1 MMKIFISQPMKNKT
15 DEEIQAERAKAIDEL
30 QAYATCTG
38 EKIDIIDSLMKDAKD
53 SARPLWWYLG
63 ESLRLLSGADAA
75 YFVRGWSK
83 DRGCRIEH
91 IACSEYGIKII
102 NDSL

>member
-1 MMKIFISQPMKNKT
+1 MKIFISQPMRNKT
-15 DEEIQAERAKAIDEL
+15 DAEIQAERAKAIDECR
-30 QAYATCTG
+30 AYATCTG

-53 SARPLWWYLG
+53 SARPLWYLG

-83 DRGCRIEH
+83 NRGCRIEH
-91 IACSEYGIKII
+91 IACSEYGIRIL
-102 NDSL
+102 NDR